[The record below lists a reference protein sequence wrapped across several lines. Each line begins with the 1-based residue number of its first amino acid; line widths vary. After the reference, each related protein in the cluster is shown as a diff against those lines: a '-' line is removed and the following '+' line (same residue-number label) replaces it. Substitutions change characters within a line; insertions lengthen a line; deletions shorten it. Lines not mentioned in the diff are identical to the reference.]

1 LPSSIARGT
10 VSARARATIVA
21 FDRDLDCRS
30 PTD

>member
-1 LPSSIARGT
+1 MSKIFA
-10 VSARARATIVA
+10 VVDRARAMIVA